1 MFQQLVFSY
10 SLWSTSI
17 ATFVWEDSLMHEL
30 DRRSMLKVVAGLS
43 LTPCSLLADEKGS
56 TVHLV
61 EAGTDRT
68 GQPHK
73 AARTN
78 SHLDFKV
85 LTRETNGGVFIM
97 ENRNM
102 ARGGPPRHIHY
113 EQEEWFY
120 FIEGSDEVLMEIGE
134 TKLRLK
140 PGDSVLAP
148 RNVPHVWAYLGQKPG
163 RMLFAFTPAAGIEG
177 FFEEASRPD
186 AVVNDPSRFERHGMK
201 LVGPP
206 LLDS

>member
-1 MFQQLVFSY
+1 MN
-10 SLWSTSI
+10 
-17 ATFVWEDSLMHEL
+17 EPG
-30 DRRSMLKVVAGLS
+30 RRSLLKVFAAFSVAPYAVLGNKQES
-43 LTPCSLLADEKGS
+43 AG
-56 TVHLV
+56 HLV
-61 EAGTDRT
+61 KAGADRT

-73 AARTN
+73 AARAN

-85 LTRETNGGVFIM
+85 LTHETSGALFIM

-102 ARGGPPRHIHY
+102 VRGGPPRHIHY

-120 FIEGSDEVLMEIGE
+120 FVEGSDDVLMEVGD

-148 RNVPHVWAYLGQKPG
+148 RNVPHVWAYLGLQPA
-163 RMLFAFTPAAGIEG
+163 RMLFAFTPAARIES
-177 FFEEASRPD
+177 FFEETSKPD
-186 AVVNDPSRFERHGMK
+186 AEVNDPSRFEGHGMK

-206 LLDS
+206 LLRE

>member
-1 MFQQLVFSY
+1 
-10 SLWSTSI
+10 
-17 ATFVWEDSLMHEL
+17 MHEL
-30 DRRSMLKVVAGLS
+30 DRRSILRLVATLS
-43 LTPCSLLADEKGS
+43 LGSFSSIADEQKS
-56 TVHLV
+56 PVHLV
-61 EAGTDRT
+61 EAGTDRS

-73 AARTN
+73 AARAN

-85 LTRETNGGVFIM
+85 LTRESSGALFIM

-102 ARGGPPRHIHY
+102 VRGGPPRHVHY

-120 FIEGSDEVLMEIGE
+120 FIEGSDEVLMEVGE

-148 RNVPHVWAYLGQKPG
+148 RNAPHVWAYLGEKPG
-163 RMLFAFTPAAGIEG
+163 RMLFAFAPAAKIES
-177 FFEEASRPD
+177 FFEEASKPD
-186 AVVNDPSRFERHGMK
+186 AKVNDPSRFERHGMK

-206 LLDS
+206 LLES